1 MASTKKIGAAVVI
14 RSIAAVLGV
23 IGLAVVLVCN
33 AKGGQCA
40 FAGLFGYVLGAA
52 LAIVFAGLS
61 VWAPGH
67 EWERGL
73 VGPACNIAGVIAF
86 VLTAINMFA
95 ERILLVSGLFTWD
108 SMNTM
113 GWTAFYLTAAAAICF
128 VAAALFLVIG
138 AFFAPKQVEQA

>member
-40 FAGLFGYVLGAA
+40 
-52 LAIVFAGLS
+52 FAGLS

-138 AFFAPKQVEQA
+138 AFFASKQVEQA

>member
-1 MASTKKIGAAVVI
+1 MASTKKIGAGVVI

-23 IGLAVVLVCN
+23 IGLVVLLVCN

-40 FAGLFGYVLGAA
+40 FNGLFGYVLGAV
-52 LAIVFAGLS
+52 LAIVLAGVS
-61 VWAPGH
+61 VWAPGYD
-67 EWERGL
+67 WERGL
-73 VGPACNIAGVIAF
+73 VGPAANIAAVIAF
-86 VLTAINMFA
+86 ALTAINVVA

>member
-40 FAGLFGYVLGAA
+40 FAGLFGYVL
-52 LAIVFAGLS
+52 
-61 VWAPGH
+61 
-67 EWERGL
+67 
-73 VGPACNIAGVIAF
+73 
-86 VLTAINMFA
+86 TAINMFA

-128 VAAALFLVIG
+128 AAAALFLVIG